1 MTICSVADGYIRLWD
16 ISHYCVDDDNEVE
29 LPCDCEEKYKNF
41 PFIKWKEM
49 LLSGGYWQ
57 KLFRRVDP
65 NGSSS
70 TTQWYHCCSCCNWF
84 NVDPSFWTYDG
95 LGLE

>member
-1 MTICSVADGYIRLWD
+1 MLLPGARGVATICSVADGYIRLWD

-65 NGSSS
+65 NGNLPTLCGS
-70 TTQWYHCCSCCNWF
+70 QR
-84 NVDPSFWTYDG
+84 
-95 LGLE
+95 